1 MFTGKLLVAIFHQND
16 VKGKGFQAL
25 IGYRI
30 LTVLGII
37 SLVLTIYWWIAR
49 PYQLHWGASPEEI
62 TRTMPGDELTVSP
75 TFLATRAITINAK
88 PDQIWPWLMQ
98 MGYNRA
104 GFYGYD
110 LIENQ
115 GSSSGMKSAE
125 IILPEFQQFKPGDE
139 VPISAVASMVFHA
152 IEPEQYLIW
161 TGKEGIGN
169 FTWALY
175 PVDRTHTR
183 LISRIGWSHHMSP
196 VGILALDVFTEFA
209 DHLAVRKILQGIKG
223 RVEGTIE
230 PVEAQNIEIAMFVS
244 AFFLFCSA
252 LIWLLIRPL
261 TWWTVLSGLAAGLVW
276 LVTWYAPVQVWF
288 GFLLEVVILAVLIFN
303 RK

>member
-183 LISRIGWSHHMSP
+183 LVSRIGWSHHMSP

-209 DHLAVRKILQGIKG
+209 DHLAVRKILQGSKDALKG
-223 RVEGTIE
+223 QLNRLKRRILRS
-230 PVEAQNIEIAMFVS
+230 PCLCLRSSFS
-244 AFFLFCSA
+244 AAA

-288 GFLLEVVILAVLIFN
+288 GFLLEVVILAGLIFN